1 MQAALYLTAIDE
13 EIEALL
19 AEQEPI
25 LTPFYGMVL
34 YHLGWVDENLQ
45 PIKAQ
50 GGKRIRPLI
59 CLLVCEAISG
69 DYRLALPPAAAVE
82 LVHNFS
88 LIHDDIED
96 KSPKRRGRAT
106 VWQLWGVSQAI
117 NAGDG
122 LLALAYL
129 ALHRLSASGGSPKV
143 VAQAIQILNQACL
156 DLCEGQYLDIAF
168 QERTDVTLE
177 MYFTMA
183 KKKTASLLECAAH
196 LGAIVA
202 TRKKRLIEAYRGFG
216 RNLGLAFQITDDL
229 LAIWGEEGITGKGV
243 GEDIR
248 AGKKSLP
255 VVYAFE
261 EEKKRGL
268 RRLENIYAE
277 GSPDLDVLLP
287 FLEELKVKERC
298 QDSARHFQ
306 KRALEEL
313 ERTGIDNRAQ
323 VYLRDLALS
332 VVKRRF

>member
-1 MQAALYLTAIDE
+1 MQAALYLTAVE
-13 EIEALL
+13 EEMQALL
-19 AEQEPI
+19 AGQDPT
-25 LTPFYGMVL
+25 LTSFYGMVR

-50 GGKRIRPLI
+50 GGKRIRPLL

-69 DYRLALPPAAAVE
+69 DYHSALPAAAAVE

-96 KSPKRRGRAT
+96 KSPRRRGRAT
-106 VWQLWGVSQAI
+106 VWRVWGVPQAI

-122 LLALAYL
+122 LLVLAHL
-129 ALHRLSASGGSPKV
+129 ALHRLSAPGGSPKRL
-143 VAQAIQILNQACL
+143 AQATQLLDQACL
-156 DLCEGQYLDIAF
+156 DLCEGQHLDIAF

-177 MYFTMA
+177 MYLTMA

-196 LGAIVA
+196 LGAILA
-202 TRKKRLIEAYRGFG
+202 TRKKRIIEAYRGFAQ
-216 RNLGLAFQITDDL
+216 NLGLAFQITDDL
-229 LAIWGEEGITGKGV
+229 LGIWGEEERTGKGV
-243 GEDIR
+243 GEDIK

-261 EEKKRGL
+261 EERKRGL
-268 RRLENIYAE
+268 RRLEEIYGEANV
-277 GSPDLDVLLP
+277 DALLP
-287 FLEELKVKERC
+287 ILEELKVKERC
-298 QDSARHFQ
+298 QERARHFQ

-323 VYLRDLALS
+323 GYLRDLALS
-332 VVKRRF
+332 VVERRS